1 MCGHSSDIFLIEL
14 TGLFLSI
21 SARSLKQRF
30 SGILLRDS
38 EITKRRYSP
47 HPGRPYLLSQVG
59 LPPSVVTS
67 VGLT

>member
-14 TGLFLSI
+14 TGLFYLSLLD
-21 SARSLKQRF
+21 LKQQF

>member
-14 TGLFLSI
+14 TGLFYLSLLD
-21 SARSLKQRF
+21 LKQQF

-67 VGLT
+67 VSLT

>member
-14 TGLFLSI
+14 TGLFYLSLLD
-21 SARSLKQRF
+21 LKQRF
-30 SGILLRDS
+30 SGILLLDL

-47 HPGRPYLLSQVG
+47 HPGRPYLLSQVD
-59 LPPSVVTS
+59 LPPSVATS